1 MEKTS
6 SSAGQAALLHRFAG
20 GKAKFVVAALVVI
33 AAVIYLIVSSM
44 RATAQYFLTVEELQ
58 TQKSDL
64 VGRSVRVSGA
74 VLGESIQ
81 YDPRDMSLHFTVV
94 HIPGRQ
100 KEIDAQGGLAAV
112 LHAAVGDAGLPRL
125 NVVYRGVKPDLLK
138 NEAQAVISGKLGE
151 DGVFY
156 ADELL
161 LKCPSRYEEALP
173 GQQGG

>member
-1 MEKTS
+1 MQKTS
-6 SSAGQAALLHRFAG
+6 SFAGQIADARKPAS
-20 GKAKFVVAALVVI
+20 GKAKFMIAALVVL
-33 AAVIYLIVSSM
+33 AAVVYLIVSST

-58 TQKSDL
+58 ARKSDL
-64 VGRSVRVSGA
+64 VGRSVRISGA
-74 VLGESIQ
+74 VLGESIR
-81 YDPRDMSLHFTVV
+81 YDSQDMLLRFTVV

-125 NVVYRGVKPDLLK
+125 SVVYRGVKPDLLK
-138 NEAQAVISGKLGE
+138 NEAQAIISGRLEE

-173 GQQGG
+173 EQPGG